1 MKSSISVE
9 CQHCCHDSQIEVGE
23 EVRSIQCS
31 SCKTTWQINRDS
43 IFKKCPICGCPYF
56 YGQKDFNKV
65 LGLAIMF
72 VGVCLAPF
80 TYCLSLPVLS
90 FFDWLLYRRVPN
102 MVVCYDCRS
111 EFRGFEVPADME
123 GFKHFLAEKFEK
135 ENT

>member
-1 MKSSISVE
+1 M
-9 CQHCCHDSQIEVGE
+9 
-23 EVRSIQCS
+23 
-31 SCKTTWQINRDS
+31 WLS
-43 IFKKCPICGCPYF
+43 IFLRT
-56 YGQKDFNKV
+56 KDFNKA

-72 VGVCLAPF
+72 VGVCLAPS